1 MGRPRTKN
9 KGLPP
14 LMYVRRWK
22 SRSGVKEAY
31 YFGSKAIPL
40 GTDLTAALRKWA
52 ELKGTKRAVDGTFD
66 SVADRYVSDV
76 LPAKPKATQD
86 DYNNSI
92 GQLRKVFGL
101 HPIEQVKT
109 KHLAQY
115 RDKRSAKVRANRE
128 LAVFSILWNHAREWG
143 VTDLPN
149 PVQGMKK
156 NKEVPR
162 SNLPTQAE
170 YDAVYEKADYLL
182 KDALDLAYLT
192 AQRPGDVLK
201 MSMADIHN
209 GELLVKQGKTRK
221 IVRIAIEGRLGE
233 VIARAKERAKNAPVA
248 HFALLQTE
256 TGRPLSKGM
265 LRVRFDAARVAAGV
279 SFQYRDLRP
288 MGLTAQP
295 DLESARALAGHG
307 TSAITNRVY
316 RRAGERAK
324 PNE

>member
-22 SRSGVKEAY
+22 SRSGVREAY
-31 YFGSKAIPL
+31 YFGSQAIPL

-76 LPAKPKATQD
+76 LPSKPKATQA

-128 LAVFSILWNHAREWG
+128 LSVFSILWNHAREWG

-156 NKEVPR
+156 NKETPR
-162 SNLPTQAE
+162 TRLVSQDE
-170 YDAVYEKADYLL
+170 FKAVYDKADPLL
-182 KDALDLAYLT
+182 QDALELAYLT
-192 AQRPGDVLK
+192 AQRPADVLK
-201 MSMADIHN
+201 MSFADIQ
-209 GELLVKQGKTRK
+209 GSELMVRQNKTGKT
-221 IVRIAIEGRLGE
+221 IRIAIEGRLGE
-233 VIARAKERAKNAPVA
+233 LIERVKARAKAAPVA
-248 HFALLQTE
+248 HFALLQTDS
-256 TGRPLSKGM
+256 GRPLTAGM
-265 LRVRFDAARVAAGV
+265 LRGRFLTARTAAKV

-295 DLESARALAGHG
+295 DLEAARALAGHG

-316 RRAGERAK
+316 RRAGEKAK